1 MLNLL
6 LRLNK
11 ETTVII
17 NPLSQI
23 NAPISEELRTKMR
36 VKLREMQ
43 LQGHNA
49 RLKAYKETFSK
60 MEKIED
66 SVWLQI
72 ASVQQFMSA
81 LGFSTFLTD
90 RGKRVF
96 SDEIL
101 EGPCEIISMQ
111 DAVRLHNGCV
121 HWVKFGYHQIQL
133 TKKQIKLLKGDYEFA
148 QQMKLVEQVDLKWSN
163 KQNCYVSQKKLV
175 KFMEIND

>member
-1 MLNLL
+1 M
-6 LRLNK
+6 
-11 ETTVII
+11 II

-101 EGPCEIISMQ
+101 EGHCEIISMQ

-133 TKKQIKLLKGDYEFA
+133 TKKQIKILKGDYEFA
-148 QQMKLVEQVDLKWSN
+148 QQVNYSPPKGMSL
-163 KQNCYVSQKKLV
+163 
-175 KFMEIND
+175 

>member
-1 MLNLL
+1 MPKWN
-6 LRLNK
+6 
-11 ETTVII
+11 TGQV
-17 NPLSQI
+17 

-43 LQGHNA
+43 MQSHNA

-66 SVWLQI
+66 SIWLQMS
-72 ASVQQFMSA
+72 SVQEFMSA

-101 EGPCEIISMQ
+101 EGHCEIISMQ

-133 TKKQIKLLKGDYEFA
+133 TKKQIKILKGDYEFA

-175 KFMEIND
+175 KFIEIKD

>member
-1 MLNLL
+1 M
-6 LRLNK
+6 
-11 ETTVII
+11 II

-23 NAPISEELRTKMR
+23 NAPISEELRTKI
-36 VKLREMQ
+36 LREMQ

-81 LGFSTFLTD
+81 LGFSTFLTE

-96 SDEIL
+96 SNEIL
-101 EGPCEIISMQ
+101 EGHCEIISMQ
-111 DAVRLHNGCV
+111 DAVRLHNGRV
-121 HWVKFGYHQIQL
+121 HRVKFRYRKIQL
-133 TKKQIKLLKGDYEFA
+133 TKKQVKILKGDYDFA
-148 QQMKLVEQVDLKWSN
+148 QEMKLIEQVDLKWSN
-163 KQNCYVSQKKLV
+163 KQNCYISQKKLI
-175 KFMEIND
+175 KFMEIKE

>member
-1 MLNLL
+1 M
-6 LRLNK
+6 
-11 ETTVII
+11 II

-72 ASVQQFMSA
+72 SSVQGFMSA
-81 LGFSTFLTD
+81 LGFSTHITE
-90 RGKRVF
+90 RGKYDF
-96 SDEIL
+96 SNEIL
-101 EGPCEIISMQ
+101 EGHCEIISMQ
-111 DAVRLHNGCV
+111 DAVHLHNGCV
-121 HWVKFGYHQIQL
+121 HWVKFFHLKI
-133 TKKQIKLLKGDYEFA
+133 LKGDYEFA

-175 KFMEIND
+175 KFMEVKD